1 MLKEILGKE
10 MYGYSFELIT
20 GPMSCGKTE
29 EYEYILTENDESSNK
44 DIEETQISFFTS
56 IPDPVIEKIKAL
68 DLMNTTPSEAL
79 KVLEE
84 LKGYI

>member
-1 MLKEILGKE
+1 M
-10 MYGYSFELIT
+10 
-20 GPMSCGKTE
+20 
-29 EYEYILTENDESSNK
+29 TENDESSNK